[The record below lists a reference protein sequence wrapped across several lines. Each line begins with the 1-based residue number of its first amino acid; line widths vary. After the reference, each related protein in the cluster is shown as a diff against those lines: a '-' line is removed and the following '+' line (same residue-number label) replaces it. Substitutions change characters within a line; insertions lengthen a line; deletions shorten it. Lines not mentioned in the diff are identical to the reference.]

1 MTVCGHL
8 FLFSVPYKYMENPQ
22 VSREYKS
29 LRDTP
34 TCSLLHS
41 TWNTEISVRSSEA
54 TLSCVCVWGGIS
66 REGRD
71 KHTAPGATLGER
83 LTNKVTNMLL

>member
-1 MTVCGHL
+1 
-8 FLFSVPYKYMENPQ
+8 MENPQ

-34 TCSLLHS
+34 TCSLLQS
-41 TWNTEISVRSSEA
+41 TWNIEISVRSSEA
-54 TLSCVCVWGGIS
+54 TLSCVCVCVWGIS

-71 KHTAPGATLGER
+71 KHTAPGATLGEK
-83 LTNKVTNMLL
+83 LTNKVTNMPL